1 MAFAKNNRPE
11 RDREKMEKIKSFVL
25 ASLITAFSCTASA
38 ETFEHVEL
46 DKDRRSVEY
55 SGPIN
60 KTINAIKERK
70 WLGQTKD
77 MNGGVVFTP
86 YVNPQFGKNNTESGG
101 AIMVTATF
109 YLYDKPVKEALMV
122 ARQSQI
128 PGFVEF
134 YGYESRELQLHI
146 RMVDADTFQAFSS
159 DDQHQNPAKNLMTY
173 KKVEQFNQSP
183 YKDQL
188 KSAEESGMIY

>member
-1 MAFAKNNRPE
+1 M
-11 RDREKMEKIKSFVL
+11 DKILGILL
-25 ASLITAFSCTASA
+25 ASLIAVSPFAVSA
-38 ETFEHVEL
+38 ETFGHVEL

-60 KTINAIKERK
+60 KTINAIKDRK

-109 YLYDKPVKEALMV
+109 YLYDQSVKEALMV
-122 ARQSQI
+122 ARQSEI

-134 YGYESRELQLHI
+134 YGYDSRELQMHI
-146 RMVDADTFQAFSS
+146 RMIDGDTFQSFAS
-159 DDQHQNPAKNLMTY
+159 DTQYRSPEKLNTY
-173 KKVEQFNQSP
+173 KKVEYFNKSQ
-183 YKDQL
+183 YKSQL
-188 KSAEESGMIY
+188 KTPEESGTWY